1 MSLSIK
7 SNGSFAFMGIA
18 AAVTR
23 EAALRVAIN
32 DEMQS
37 LYAALY
43 ATRYASVPMG
53 NHRQDI
59 MDTSTVQ
66 IYTTP
71 RAYRRATMQARLIS
85 THFC

>member
-32 DEMQS
+32 DELQM

-43 ATRYASVPMG
+43 AGRFASVAMST
-53 NHRQDI
+53 RALLRTDCL
-59 MDTSTVQ
+59 DTSTVQ
-66 IYTTP
+66 VYTTP
-71 RAYRRATMQARLIS
+71 RAYRKAALIS